1 MKIIVGIKHVP
12 DTETKI
18 KVAEDGL
25 SLVEA
30 GVKFIM
36 SPYDEYAVEEA
47 LKLKDAEGEGEVIL
61 VCAGPDAASAT
72 LRQGL
77 AMGADRAVLI
87 QDDRFDRA
95 DGLVRAQALA
105 SVAVPESPD
114 LVLLGKQGVG
124 TDESQTAPMLGHL
137 LNFPH
142 VSAVG
147 ALEIADGRFTAKREI
162 EGAVEVMEGAL
173 PAVLSCDKG
182 LNEPRYASLKGIM
195 QAKKKTIDIRTPGD
209 VGISEEAL
217 SGDRM
222 VVWEKMELPAG
233 KSEGRLLEGEPEEQA
248 KELVRILHEEE
259 KVI

>member
-18 KVAEDGL
+18 KIADDGI
-25 SLVEA
+25 SLLEA
-30 GVKFIM
+30 GVKFVM

-47 LKLKDAEGEGEVIL
+47 LALKESAGEGEVIL
-61 VCAGPDAASAT
+61 VCAGPEDAAST

-105 SVAVPESPD
+105 TIAKEESPD
-114 LVLLGKQGVG
+114 LILLGKQGVG
-124 TDESQTAPMLGHL
+124 TDESQTTPMLGHL
-137 LNFPH
+137 LGLPH
-142 VSAVG
+142 VSSVG
-147 ALEIADGRFTAKREI
+147 TLEISDGKFSAHREI
-162 EGAVEVMEGAL
+162 EGAVEVMEGSL
-173 PAVLSCDKG
+173 PAVLGCDKG

-195 QAKKKTIDIRTPGD
+195 QAKKKTIDVRSASDT
-209 VGISEEAL
+209 GIDDGAL

-222 VVWEKMELPAG
+222 VVWEKLELPAG
-233 KSEGRLLEGEPEEQA
+233 KSESRILEGEPGEQA
-248 KELVRILHEEE
+248 RDLVRILREEE